1 MNARQ
6 AFRRFSPAVRGE
18 GRRFVVA
25 GTLLGLAAA
34 CEVFAVFVLAD
45 VIDGALNSDSF
56 TTFARLALIWLLIT
70 AISCGGDYAGQVV
83 SVGISERVVLRLRDR
98 LFDHVQRLH
107 PVQHRRLGLGN
118 LVTRHTGDLEAV
130 EYLIGTGVMQ
140 FVIAAAH
147 TIGLVI
153 AALIM
158 SWQVALVALAAVPAL
173 WGLSAFFARRQERVT
188 RDERG
193 ANSDIADSV
202 ETALAGHETAVAYN
216 QQGREHAR
224 LHANGVAWMGARL
237 AQTRVEAGL
246 GGILS
251 FGQVV
256 VTLAI
261 AVVGVWQVRQGQ
273 LSVGGLLALTGYLG
287 MLYPKMQELADIRI
301 AIASALI
308 SAERVAEILDIV
320 PVERVDAGSTAPS
333 ATLRSPR
340 RPTTPVGISLCDVT
354 LAREHQTILDDVS
367 LHLAPG
373 TVTAL
378 IGPSGVGKSTLASL
392 LCRFEHPD
400 SGTLCIGDMDY
411 DDLTGHWIRDHI
423 TLLPQQPIIKGA
435 TVADNI
441 AYGRPDATRAEIV
454 AAAIAADAD
463 EFVSRLPDG
472 YDARLDDGGLT
483 LSGGQRQRIAI
494 ARAML
499 RNTPA
504 LILDEPTSGLDAATT
519 TRILDPLR
527 RLADGRTTLL
537 ITHDSRVTAIA
548 DRVLE
553 LRDGH
558 LLDMTYPDE
567 HAGRSGTPPQITDGM
582 HPVA

>member
-18 GRRFVVA
+18 ARRFALA
-25 GTLLGLAAA
+25 GTLLGIAAA
-34 CEVFAVFVLAD
+34 CEVVAVFVLAD
-45 VIDGALNSDSF
+45 VIDGALDSNSV
-56 TTFARLALIWLLIT
+56 TTFARLALLWLLIT
-70 AISCGGDYAGQVV
+70 AISCGGDYFGQVV
-83 SVGISERVVLRLRDR
+83 SVGISERVVLRLRDQ

-140 FVIAAAH
+140 FVIALAH
-147 TIGLVI
+147 TIGLVV

-202 ETALAGHETAVAYN
+202 ETALLGHETAVAYN

-224 LHANGVAWMGARL
+224 LHRHGVTWMSARL

-261 AVVGVWQVRQGQ
+261 AIVGVWQVRQGQ

-301 AIASALI
+301 AIASAVI
-308 SAERVAEILDIV
+308 SAERVAEVLDV
-320 PVERVDAGSTAPS
+320 APVERVELADIP
-333 ATLRSPR
+333 ATVRSPL
-340 RPTTPVGISLCDVT
+340 RPTTPVGIALRDVT
-354 LAREHQTILDDVS
+354 LAREHQTVLDAVD
-367 LHLAPG
+367 LDLAPG
-373 TVTAL
+373 TITAL

-400 SGTLCIGDMDY
+400 SGNLTIGDVDY
-411 DDLTGHWIRDHI
+411 DDLTGRWIRDHI

-435 TVADNI
+435 SISDNI
-441 AYGRPDATRAEIV
+441 AYGRPAATREEII
-454 AAAIAADAD
+454 AAAVAADAD
-463 EFVSRLPDG
+463 EFIRRLPDG

-519 TRILDPLR
+519 SRILDPLR

-537 ITHDSRVTAIA
+537 ITHDTRVTAIA
-548 DRVLE
+548 DRIIE

-558 LLDMTYPDE
+558 LYDLSRWIEPE
-567 HAGRSGTPPQITDGM
+567 NAP
-582 HPVA
+582 A

>member
-18 GRRFVVA
+18 GRRFALA
-25 GTLLGLAAA
+25 GALLGVAAA
-34 CEVFAVFVLAD
+34 CEVGAVFVLAD
-45 VIDGALNSDSF
+45 VIDGALDSDSF
-56 TTFARLALIWLLIT
+56 TTFARLALLWLLIT
-70 AISCGGDYAGQVV
+70 AISCGGDYLGQVV

-98 LFDHVQRLH
+98 LFDHVQLLH

-130 EYLIGTGVMQ
+130 EYMIGTGVMQ

-147 TIGLVI
+147 TVGLVI
-153 AALIM
+153 AALVM
-158 SWQVALVALAAVPAL
+158 SWQVALVALAAVPVL
-173 WGLSAFFARRQERVT
+173 WGLSALFARRQERVT

-202 ETALAGHETAVAYN
+202 ETALLGHETAVAYN
-216 QQGREHAR
+216 QQAREHSR
-224 LHANGVAWMGARL
+224 LHAHGVTWMGARL

-301 AIASALI
+301 AVASALI
-308 SAERVAEILDIV
+308 SAERVAEVLDLR
-320 PVERVDAGSTAPS
+320 PVERIDRADVPVWCGHAAAAP
-333 ATLRSPR
+333 L
-340 RPTTPVGISLCDVT
+340 GISIRDVT
-354 LAREHQTILDDVS
+354 LTRSHQTVLDSVNLD
-367 LHLAPG
+367 LEPG

-400 SGTLCIGDMDY
+400 AGQLRIGETDY
-411 DDLTGHWIRDHI
+411 ADLTGHWIRDHI

-454 AAAIAADAD
+454 AAAVAADAD
-463 EFVSRLPDG
+463 EFINRLPDG
-472 YDARLDDGGLT
+472 YDAPLDDGGLT

-519 TRILDPLR
+519 SRILDPLR

-548 DRVLE
+548 DRIVE
-553 LRDGH
+553 LRDGRLRERDPWPH
-558 LLDMTYPDE
+558 VV
-567 HAGRSGTPPQITDGM
+567 HAS
-582 HPVA
+582 A

>member
-18 GRRFVVA
+18 ARRFALA
-25 GTLLGLAAA
+25 GTLLGIAAA
-34 CEVFAVFVLAD
+34 CEVVAVFVLAD
-45 VIDGALNSDSF
+45 VIDGALDSNSV

-70 AISCGGDYAGQVV
+70 AISCGGDYFGQVV
-83 SVGISERVVLRLRDR
+83 SVGISERVVLRLRDQ

-140 FVIAAAH
+140 FVIALAH
-147 TIGLVI
+147 TIGLVV

-202 ETALAGHETAVAYN
+202 ETALLGHETAVAYN

-224 LHANGVAWMGARL
+224 LHRHGVTWMSARL

-261 AVVGVWQVRQGQ
+261 AIVGVWQVRQGQ

-301 AIASALI
+301 AIASAVI
-308 SAERVAEILDIV
+308 SAERVAEVLDV
-320 PVERVDAGSTAPS
+320 APVERVERADIS
-333 ATLRSPR
+333 ATVRSPLR
-340 RPTTPVGISLCDVT
+340 RTTPVGIALRDVT
-354 LAREHQTILDDVS
+354 LAREHQTVLDAVD
-367 LHLAPG
+367 LDLAPG
-373 TVTAL
+373 TITAL

-400 SGTLCIGDMDY
+400 SGHLSIGDVDY
-411 DDLTGHWIRDHI
+411 DDLAGYWIRDHI

-435 TVADNI
+435 SISDNI
-441 AYGRPDATRAEIV
+441 AYGRPAATREEII
-454 AAAIAADAD
+454 AAAVAADAD
-463 EFVSRLPDG
+463 EFIRRLPDG

-519 TRILDPLR
+519 SRILDPLR

-548 DRVLE
+548 DRIVE

-558 LLDMTYPDE
+558 LYELSRWMEPE
-567 HAGRSGTPPQITDGM
+567 NAP
-582 HPVA
+582 A